1 MKRNQQNIFLE
12 SPNATTPL
20 PWIEEI
26 NVNRCDGNPDFSGI
40 NEPTLSVLQKSW
52 QDFLDSGKEL
62 IVEPDPEPTPEP
74 IPPNWEGFNIA
85 FLTEQNWLTV
95 ADLLLQD
102 LRYGIVSTAA
112 NGNSEG
118 LQSAVNIAKNY
129 LQSVGQPLTDEVRQI
144 WQAIADANSIPVT
157 F

>member
-1 MKRNQQNIFLE
+1 MYKLSTDNNVVQFLG
-12 SPNATTPL
+12 
-20 PWIEEI
+20 
-26 NVNRCDGNPDFSGI
+26 DGF
-40 NEPTLSVLQKSW
+40 TLSIPFDEKNADYQRYLEW
-52 QDFLDSGKEL
+52 LAEGNTPEP
-62 IVEPDPEPTPEP
+62 PDPESTPD
-74 IPPNWEGFNIA
+74 PPNWEEFNVA

-118 LQSAVNIAKNY
+118 LQSAVNIAKSY
-129 LQSVGQPLTDEVRQI
+129 LQSVGQPLTDDVRQI

>member
-1 MKRNQQNIFLE
+1 MKRNSTTLFLE
-12 SPNATTPL
+12 SPNATTSI
-20 PWIEEI
+20 PWA
-26 NVNRCDGNPDFSGI
+26 NGTPDLSGFS
-40 NEPTLSVLQKSW
+40 EPTLSVLQSSW
-52 QDFLDSGKEL
+52 QAFLDSGQEL
-62 IVEPDPEPTPEP
+62 EIIPDPEPIPDP
-74 IPPNWEGFNIA
+74 VPPNWEGFNVA
-85 FLTEQNWLTV
+85 FLTEPNWLTI

-118 LQSAVNIAKNY
+118 LQSAVNIAKSY